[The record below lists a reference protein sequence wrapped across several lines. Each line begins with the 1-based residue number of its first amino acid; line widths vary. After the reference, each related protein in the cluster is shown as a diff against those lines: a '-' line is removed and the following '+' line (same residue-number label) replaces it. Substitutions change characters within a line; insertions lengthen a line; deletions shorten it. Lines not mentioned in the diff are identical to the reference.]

1 MSRWFLVL
9 TVILIIGLII
19 LPNNHSYFPNLN
31 FLSSPSAQTQQSRSY
46 TTNADFAE
54 GQLFGLEYTTTANQL
69 QISAES
75 STFPFI
81 WVPNSN
87 NATISKIDT
96 STGKELGRYRT
107 SGNSGANPS
116 RTTVDLQGNCWVG
129 NRQIGSAVKVGLLE
143 SGQCVDR
150 NGNGQIDTSRDT
162 NQNGDIDATE
172 VLDWGQDECVLTEV
186 ILVPGSEGAHLP
198 GTYTGQYA
206 NDYWNPGP
214 RGIAIDSQGNAW
226 IGTYGTKKYYYVN
239 GSSGQIIKSVD
250 VSSVNH
256 TPYGAVIDRN
266 GILWSSGYDASPSN
280 AEILRLNTATNAFT
294 TINLGHQ
301 VYGIALDNLN
311 HLFVSAWTDR
321 KLSRINILT
330 GQVEWTR
337 DGNADDAGSRGVAV
351 TADGD
356 VWVANSDS
364 GKVSRWSNDG
374 VKKTAIA
381 VGNQPTGVAVDSA
394 GKVWAV
400 NYGDEFVKRIN
411 PTSNAIDLEKRVI
424 GCYHYGYSDMTGIV
438 ARTVTTKTGTWT
450 VIYDSTVA
458 NAQWGVLNWNG
469 LEPAGTSISVRVRSS
484 SNQATWSTWEQAGK
498 GITLSAT
505 PAGRYLQIEVTL
517 QISSGTVSPALY
529 DLTVSTGSGQT
540 QTCTYGVSPSTLN
553 FSSAANSGSITITA
567 PTGCAWST
575 VTTASWIT
583 ITSGN
588 SGSGNGTVSFQIQA
602 NTGTSPRTRS
612 IVVAGKPVLITQS
625 GTSSTCTITPYPINQ
640 SALGTLSTTD
650 CRSIVDP
657 NAYADFYTFSGQA
670 GKLISI
676 ELYSL
681 AFDAYLTLF
690 DPNGNIIAWNDDG
703 NAGSTNSRIP
713 HGTGYFVLPFTG
725 TYLIEASS
733 YNANETGGYTLTLM
747 EAPGTTNCTYTVTP
761 STATFGPVG
770 GLNSITVQAPAG
782 CSWNALPLSNWISF
796 TSASTGSGNGFVNY
810 EIQPNTSQG
819 FRVGKIYAAGQFISI
834 IQAGTGGDCPVTPL
848 TIPTSVNG
856 SWAIGDCAS
865 GGGGFSDLYSFQAPA
880 GQQVQIILTTQNTFT
895 GLYLTMPAAGLTYTS
910 EGDGTRRIP
919 STGYLV
925 LPDTGTYLVEV
936 NAAATGNY
944 TLTINVPQTTPTCT
958 YQLSPTSQTLPSSG
972 GAGTISVTT
981 QLGCNWSVTNS
992 NSWVTI
998 TGGSSG
1004 SGNGTVSYTVAANP
1018 AAARSGVLTI
1028 GGQTFTVNQ
1037 AGASTAFIL
1046 VDHMTTGGPI
1056 SSEGC
1061 QAPVPRS
1068 NFSTGDARVYH
1079 WIYFLNPKVGDTI
1092 RWVFIQP
1099 NGSTYFTYNSS
1110 VQYSDYDCQWAWI
1123 DIAGF
1128 EAASLPGQWRVD
1140 LYYNNSL
1147 LISDR
1152 FNLFSLNTCPTITGI
1167 SPAIGA
1173 VGSSVTITGTNFTGV
1188 TSVRFSPDVTAVF
1201 TVNSSSQ
1208 ITATVPAGAATG
1220 PIRLV
1225 KSGCQDERTT
1235 TFTVSGSPPTD
1246 CIQPPSGLI
1255 AWWPGDEWIDDII
1268 GGRTGILGFALSILP
1283 GKVSN
1288 SFRFDGVDD
1297 FFRVNTTGI
1306 IKGLSEM
1313 TIDAW
1318 VRPLGPHS
1326 NGYAYGGTVF
1336 HESVA
1341 GSSETTR
1348 LSFYVLNDGR
1358 VNIFTRTDDQTVRMV
1373 TTTATI
1379 PLNQWSF
1386 IAATYSATSGL
1397 KIYINGQEA
1406 GSLQGSFGSFINSNS
1421 AFVAVGSDSLNAV
1434 GDEFNGDI
1442 DELEIFNRALTQAE
1456 LLAIYQ
1462 ADSAG
1467 KCKTAPP
1474 TDCVQPPSGMIAWLP
1489 GDGTTTDLTG
1499 NHNGT
1504 LQNGATYAAG
1514 KVGQAFSFDGVD
1526 DFVDL
1531 GAWNAGATWTLEAW
1545 VNPAALPTGRKGI
1558 LGGYQS
1564 CADWGISLEDG
1575 KFGVTVNEPT
1585 ACTRTYLWDQT
1596 PTTGAWYH
1604 VVGTNDGATAR
1615 LYVNGVLR
1623 ISGPVTANYIGT
1635 GAGTRIGGEVCCT
1648 GDFFPGLIDEPTI
1661 YNRALS
1667 AAEILAIYNAG
1678 SNGKCKTAQPGCPT
1692 VTGINPTSGATGT
1705 TVTISGT
1712 NFTGVTGVTF
1722 SGNQAAQFVVVNSTT
1737 ITAVVPAG
1745 AQTGAIT
1752 LTKPNCTN
1760 VTTGS
1765 FTVTTSPC
1773 IGVSISSQLT
1783 GQSGGTLTVPILA
1796 TDTSGKG
1803 AISYDLILN
1812 FNPNVIQPQSPVYDK
1827 AGTLSSG
1834 LTITTNTGTP
1844 GELRL
1849 SAFGSIPLTETG
1861 TLLNLKFNIVGAADS
1876 CTALTFTSFRFNE
1889 GTPCSTTTNGQVCVT
1904 GGSVAGNVTYC
1915 ISAGPVP
1922 GVAINAAGSP
1932 PVNTTTDAMGNYS
1945 LTGLGGGAYT
1955 VTPSKTGGANGIASY
1970 DAALIAQNVVN
1981 LITFTDCQRLA
1992 GDTSGDG
1999 SLSSYD
2005 SALIAQY
2012 VVGISNPDSKVGSWK
2027 FTPANRAYASVSGQQ
2042 TGQNFSAVLIGD
2054 VSGNWSPAAMVSGNG
2069 INLIR
2074 QDQAVA
2080 VALPVTG
2087 GVTGA
2092 TVTLPITVGDLTGRG
2107 VIAWDL
2113 DITFDP
2119 AVLTPADPPVD
2130 ATGTL
2135 SSSMTI
2141 TPNATP
2147 GRLRISAFGTEA
2159 LTGTGTLIKLRFN
2172 IAGSTGNGSDLT
2184 WQMFQFN
2191 EGSPA
2196 AATTTGRVTV
2206 VDALTISLTPAE
2218 QTIGLGTSGTI
2229 AATISS
2235 QMPFDIGVALATS
2248 NPAIA
2253 GVPAMVVIPAGQ
2265 TMADISVNGA
2275 GAGGPV
2281 DVTATLPAALGGASA
2296 TAKVTVIR
2304 VVTGVSAA
2312 SYLRD
2317 ELASESIIAS
2327 FGTEMATD
2335 TQVATSIPLPT
2346 SLAGTQVEVKDS
2358 GGTARLSSLFFVSPT
2373 QINFQIP
2380 AGTLT
2385 GPAELKVTGGDGKIS
2400 LGSMLIA
2407 TIAPGLFSANASG
2420 QGVAAAVAL
2429 RVKPTGEQIYEA
2441 CAEWSPASQ
2450 QFVAKSI
2457 DMSQT
2462 GDQVYL
2468 ILYGTGLR
2476 FRSDLAA
2483 AKLFF
2488 GDIMTGVLYAGAQG
2502 DFVGLDQINVLI
2514 PPELTARGDIVIK
2527 LEVDGKTSNLLMINL
2542 K

>member
-9 TVILIIGLII
+9 IVIMTTGLII

-351 TADGD
+351 TANGD

-411 PTSNAIDLEKRVI
+411 PTANSIDLEKRVI

-450 VIYDSTVA
+450 VTYDSTVA

-469 LEPAGTSISVRVRSS
+469 LEPAGTAISVRVRSS
-484 SNQATWSTWEQAGK
+484 SNQTSWSSWEQAGK

-517 QISSGTVSPALY
+517 QISSGTVSPAIY

-540 QTCTYGVSPSTLN
+540 QACTYGVSPTTLS
-553 FSSAANSGSITITA
+553 FSSAANSGSITVTA
-567 PTGCAWST
+567 PTGCDWST

-602 NTGTSPRTRS
+602 NTGTSPRSRS

-796 TSASTGSGNGFVNY
+796 TSTSTGSGNGFVNY

-919 STGYLV
+919 SSGYLV

-972 GAGTISVTT
+972 GNGTISVST
-981 QLGCNWSVTNS
+981 QQGCTWNVTNG
-992 NSWVTI
+992 NAWITI
-998 TGGSSG
+998 TAGSSG
-1004 SGNGTVSYTVAANP
+1004 TGSGTVSFTVAANTSVT
-1018 AAARSGVLTI
+1018 ARSGTLMI

-1037 AGASTAFIL
+1037 AG
-1046 VDHMTTGGPI
+1046 TGGAFALIDHLISAGPI
-1056 SSEGC
+1056 LSQGC
-1061 QAPVPRS
+1061 QAPVPKF
-1068 NFSTGDARVYH
+1068 NFATTDARVYQ
-1079 WIYFLNPKVGDTI
+1079 WFYVINPQVGDQV
-1092 RWVFIQP
+1092 RWLWIKP
-1099 NGSTYFTYNSS
+1099 DGSNYFMETHTNNFTGDACFT
-1110 VQYSDYDCQWAWI
+1110 VWR
-1123 DIAGF
+1123 DIAGT
-1128 EAASLPGQWRVD
+1128 EMASSPGQWRVD
-1140 LYYNNSL
+1140 TYYNNNL
-1147 LISDR
+1147 LVSDY
-1152 FNLFSLNTCPTITGI
+1152 FNIVSPNNCPTITGI
-1167 SPAIGA
+1167 TPTIGA

-1188 TSVRFSPDVTAVF
+1188 TAVRFSPDVAAVF

-1208 ITATVPAGAATG
+1208 ITATVPAGAGTG

-1246 CIQPPSGLI
+1246 C
-1255 AWWPGDEWIDDII
+1255 
-1268 GGRTGILGFALSILP
+1268 
-1283 GKVSN
+1283 
-1288 SFRFDGVDD
+1288 
-1297 FFRVNTTGI
+1297 
-1306 IKGLSEM
+1306 
-1313 TIDAW
+1313 
-1318 VRPLGPHS
+1318 
-1326 NGYAYGGTVF
+1326 
-1336 HESVA
+1336 
-1341 GSSETTR
+1341 
-1348 LSFYVLNDGR
+1348 
-1358 VNIFTRTDDQTVRMV
+1358 
-1373 TTTATI
+1373 
-1379 PLNQWSF
+1379 
-1386 IAATYSATSGL
+1386 
-1397 KIYINGQEA
+1397 
-1406 GSLQGSFGSFINSNS
+1406 
-1421 AFVAVGSDSLNAV
+1421 
-1434 GDEFNGDI
+1434 
-1442 DELEIFNRALTQAE
+1442 
-1456 LLAIYQ
+1456 
-1462 ADSAG
+1462 
-1467 KCKTAPP
+1467 
-1474 TDCVQPPSGMIAWLP
+1474 VQPPSGMLAWLP

-1514 KVGQAFSFDGVD
+1514 RVGQAFSFDGVD

-1705 TVTISGT
+1705 TLTISGT

-2054 VSGNWSPAAMVSGNG
+2054 VSGNWSPAAMMSGNG

-2087 GVTGA
+2087 GVSGA

-2172 IAGSTGNGSDLT
+2172 IAGSTGSSTDLN
-2184 WQMFQFN
+2184 WQAFQFN

-2206 VDALTISLTPAE
+2206 VDALTVSLTPAA
-2218 QTIGLGTSGTI
+2218 QTIGHNTTGTLALTLSAPVG
-2229 AATISS
+2229 
-2235 QMPFDIGVALATS
+2235 FDISVALNS
-2248 NPAIA
+2248 SDPSIV
-2253 GVPAMVVIPAGQ
+2253 GVIPAKLIPAN
-2265 TMADISVNGA
+2265 TTTADFTIGGVNV
-2275 GAGGPV
+2275 GGPI
-2281 DVTATLPAALGGASA
+2281 DITATLPAVLGGANA

-2312 SYLRD
+2312 SYLLD

-2429 RVKPTGEQIYEA
+2429 RVKSNRPENRSTR
-2441 CAEWSPASQ
+2441 PAPNGILPLSSSSLNR
-2450 QFVAKSI
+2450 SI
-2457 DMSQT
+2457 CHRQA
-2462 GDQVYL
+2462 
-2468 ILYGTGLR
+2468 I
-2476 FRSDLAA
+2476 RSTLSSTEP
-2483 AKLFF
+2483 
-2488 GDIMTGVLYAGAQG
+2488 G
-2502 DFVGLDQINVLI
+2502 
-2514 PPELTARGDIVIK
+2514 
-2527 LEVDGKTSNLLMINL
+2527 
-2542 K
+2542 

>member
-9 TVILIIGLII
+9 TVILISGLII
-19 LPNNHSYFPNLN
+19 LPNNPSYFPILN
-31 FLSSPSAQTQQSRSY
+31 FISSPTAQTQQSRTY

-107 SGNSGANPS
+107 SSNTGANPS

-162 NQNGDIDATE
+162 NQNGDIDAAE

-214 RGIAIDSQGNAW
+214 RGIAIDSLGNAW
-226 IGTYGTKKYYYVN
+226 IGTYGTKKYYYIN

-381 VGNQPTGVAVDSA
+381 VGNQPTGVAIDSA

-400 NYGDEFVKRIN
+400 NYGDEYVKRIN
-411 PTSNAIDLEKRVI
+411 PATNAIDLEKRVI

-484 SNQATWSTWEQAGK
+484 SNQTTWSTWEQAGK

-540 QTCTYGVSPSTLN
+540 QTCTYGVSPSALS
-553 FSSAANSGSITITA
+553 FGSAANSGSITVTA
-567 PTGCAWST
+567 PTGCEWST

-583 ITSGN
+583 ITSGS
-588 SGSGNGTVSFQIQA
+588 SGSGNGTVSFQVQA

-703 NAGSTNSRIP
+703 NPGSTNSRIP

-747 EAPGTTNCTYTVTP
+747 EAPGSTNCTYTVTP
-761 STATFGPVG
+761 STTTFGPVG
-770 GLNSITVQAPAG
+770 GLNSITVQAPTG

-796 TSASTGSGNGFVNY
+796 TSTSTGTGNGFVNY

-919 STGYLV
+919 SSGYLV

-944 TLTINVPQTTPTCT
+944 TLAINVPQTTPTCT
-958 YQLSPTSQTLPSSG
+958 YQLSPTSQNFPNAG
-972 GAGTISVTT
+972 GNGTIGVTT
-981 QLGCNWSVTNS
+981 QQGCTWNVTNG
-992 NSWVTI
+992 NAWITI

-1004 SGNGTVSYTVAANP
+1004 TGSGTVSYTVAANTSVT
-1018 AAARSGVLTI
+1018 ARSGTMTI

-1037 AGASTAFIL
+1037 EGTATVFTLI
-1046 VDHMTTGGPI
+1046 DHMTSGGPI
-1056 SSEGC
+1056 PAEGC
-1061 QAPVPRS
+1061 QAPIARS
-1068 NFSTGDARVYH
+1068 NFSTGEARVYH
-1079 WIYFLNPKVGDTI
+1079 WLYFINPKVGDTI
-1092 RWVFIQP
+1092 RWIFIQP
-1099 NGSTYFTYNSS
+1099 NGGTYFTYNST

-1188 TSVRFSPDVTAVF
+1188 TSVKFSPDVTAVF

-1246 CIQPPSGLI
+1246 C
-1255 AWWPGDEWIDDII
+1255 
-1268 GGRTGILGFALSILP
+1268 
-1283 GKVSN
+1283 
-1288 SFRFDGVDD
+1288 
-1297 FFRVNTTGI
+1297 
-1306 IKGLSEM
+1306 
-1313 TIDAW
+1313 
-1318 VRPLGPHS
+1318 
-1326 NGYAYGGTVF
+1326 
-1336 HESVA
+1336 
-1341 GSSETTR
+1341 
-1348 LSFYVLNDGR
+1348 
-1358 VNIFTRTDDQTVRMV
+1358 
-1373 TTTATI
+1373 
-1379 PLNQWSF
+1379 
-1386 IAATYSATSGL
+1386 
-1397 KIYINGQEA
+1397 
-1406 GSLQGSFGSFINSNS
+1406 
-1421 AFVAVGSDSLNAV
+1421 
-1434 GDEFNGDI
+1434 
-1442 DELEIFNRALTQAE
+1442 
-1456 LLAIYQ
+1456 
-1462 ADSAG
+1462 
-1467 KCKTAPP
+1467 
-1474 TDCVQPPSGMIAWLP
+1474 VQPPSGMLAWLP
-1489 GDGTTTDLTG
+1489 GDGNTTDLTG

-1514 KVGQAFSFDGVD
+1514 RVGQAFSFDGVD

-1661 YNRALS
+1661 YSRALS

-1712 NFTGVTGVTF
+1712 DFAGVTGVTF

-1827 AGTLSSG
+1827 TGTLSSA

-1849 SAFGSIPLTETG
+1849 SAFGSTALTGAG
-1861 TLLNLKFNIVGAADS
+1861 TLLNLKFNIVGSADM

-1889 GTPCSTTTNGQVCVT
+1889 GTPCSTTINGQACVT
-1904 GGSVAGNVTYC
+1904 GGSLTGNVTYC
-1915 ISAGPVP
+1915 LTSGPVP
-1922 GVAINAAGSP
+1922 GVAINAAGTP
-1932 PVNTTTDAMGNYS
+1932 ALNTTTDVSGNYS

-1981 LITFTDCQRLA
+1981 LITFTECQRLA
-1992 GDTSGDG
+1992 GDSSGDG

-2012 VVGISNPDSKVGSWK
+2012 VVGIDNPVSKVGTWK
-2027 FTPANRAYASVSGQQ
+2027 FSPPNRTYTSVSGQQ
-2042 TGQNFSAVLIGD
+2042 TGQNFSGILIGD
-2054 VSGNWSPAAMVSGNG
+2054 VSGNWSPAAMMSGAE

-2107 VIAWDL
+2107 VIAYDL
-2113 DITFDP
+2113 DMIFDP

-2135 SSSMTI
+2135 SGTMTI
-2141 TPNATP
+2141 TPNATG

-2159 LTGTGTLIKLRFN
+2159 LTGSGTLLRLRFN
-2172 IAGSTGNGSDLT
+2172 VNGSTGNGSDLT

-2196 AATTTGRVTV
+2196 SMTTNGRVTV

-2229 AATISS
+2229 AATISAHL
-2235 QMPFDIGVALATS
+2235 PFDIGVTLAS
-2248 NPAIA
+2248 ANQAIA

-2265 TMADISVNGA
+2265 TMADISVSGA

-2281 DVTATLPAALGGASA
+2281 DITATLPAALGGANA
-2296 TAKVTVIR
+2296 TSKVTVIR
-2304 VVTGVSAA
+2304 IVTGVSAA

-2358 GGTARLSSLFFVSPT
+2358 AGTARLSSLFFVSPT
-2373 QINFQIP
+2373 QINLQIP
-2380 AGTLT
+2380 AATLT
-2385 GPAELKVTGGDGKIS
+2385 GPAELKVTSGDGKVS
-2400 LGSMLIA
+2400 LGSLQIA
-2407 TIAPGLFSANASG
+2407 NVAPGLFSANASG

-2441 CAEWSPASQ
+2441 CAEWNPSSQ

-2457 DMSQT
+2457 DMSQA

-2476 FRSDLAA
+2476 FRSDPATV
-2483 AKLFF
+2483 KMFF
-2488 GDIMTGVLYAGAQG
+2488 GDLVTGVLFAGPQS

-2527 LEVDGKTSNLLMINL
+2527 LEVDGKSSNLLMINL